1 MLPLGAREDL
11 LCSTSARPSCWRDD
25 ENQTLPILDEAF
37 LPEVSLHA
45 KPHCD
50 LAGDCDGRGRTLGP
64 RRLPVRVSPLG

>member
-1 MLPLGAREDL
+1 MFNVCPPFLPAQQM
-11 LCSTSARPSCWRDD
+11 
-25 ENQTLPILDEAF
+25 NQTLRILDEAF

-50 LAGDCDGRGRTLGP
+50 LASDCDGRGRTLGP